1 MSHLSRVL
9 CAAAVALAGRA
20 AVATAQLV
28 PQTPVQVTPDH
39 LVWTPYPAG
48 GVQAFL
54 LGDPA
59 QPGTYVVR
67 IRLPAGLKLAPHAHP
82 DGRIVQVLSGTMYF
96 AFGESGDSTRL
107 KAFPPGSMWTE
118 PPGAPHYAWARDS
131 EVVLQIVGTGPSGSR
146 PVSPGRQ

>member
-1 MSHLSRVL
+1 MRHPLGIL
-9 CAAAVALAGRA
+9 CAAAIGLAAGA
-20 AVATAQLV
+20 AAAGAQLV
-28 PQTPVQVTPDH
+28 PSAPVQVTPDH

-54 LGDPA
+54 LGDPS

-67 IRLPAGLKLAPHAHP
+67 IRLPAGLRLAPHAHP

-96 AFGESGDSTRL
+96 ALGDSGDSTRL

-146 PVSPGRQ
+146 PVSTGRQ